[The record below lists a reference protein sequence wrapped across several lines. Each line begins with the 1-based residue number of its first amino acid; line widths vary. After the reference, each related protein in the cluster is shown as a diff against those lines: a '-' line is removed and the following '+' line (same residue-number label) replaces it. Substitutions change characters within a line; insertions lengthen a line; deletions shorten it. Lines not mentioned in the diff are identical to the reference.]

1 VSSKEVLWQTF
12 EPIAQSL
19 GLEIFEL
26 EVPNTHSRVL
36 RIFLAK
42 ARGLVGHVSESVELI
57 ESLEPIGEGVVGE
70 MPAKPTVSLDECA
83 KFSKA
88 LSRTEG
94 FDDLFDGNWTLEVS
108 SPGINRRLSRPEHF
122 EAAVGE
128 RVKVKFRGSEEPD
141 VVGRNVVARGVLT
154 QFDGETLT
162 VEDEERGAPVTV
174 AYGQVNEARVD
185 FLFTSKR

>member
-1 VSSKEVLWQTF
+1 MPTKAISSKEVLWEQF

-19 GLEIFEL
+19 SLEIFEL

-42 ARGLVGHVSESVELI
+42 ARGVQDLASPSVELI
-57 ESLEPIGEGVVGE
+57 ESLEPIGEGVIGE
-70 MPAKPTVSLDECA
+70 APAKPTVSLDECA
-83 KFSKA
+83 KFSKT

-128 RVKVKFRGSEEPD
+128 RVKVKFRGPEE
-141 VVGRNVVARGVLT
+141 RNVVARGVLS

-162 VEDEERGAPVTV
+162 VEDEEGGAPVTV

>member
-1 VSSKEVLWQTF
+1 MPTKTELWEQF
-12 EPIAQSL
+12 EPIARSL

-26 EVPNTHSRVL
+26 DVPNTHSRVL

-42 ARGLVGHVSESVELI
+42 ARDALVATNVSADSV
-57 ESLEPIGEGVVGE
+57 EPIGEGVLGE
-70 MPAKPTVSLDECA
+70 LPTKPAVSLEECA
-83 KFSKA
+83 KFSKM

-122 EAAVGE
+122 EAALGE
-128 RVKVKFRGSEEPD
+128 RIKVKFRGPEE
-141 VVGRNVVARGVLT
+141 RNVVARGVLT

-162 VEDEERGAPVTV
+162 VEDEEKGAPIIV
-174 AYGQVNEARVD
+174 AYGQISEARVD
-185 FLFTSKR
+185 FLFTSNKR